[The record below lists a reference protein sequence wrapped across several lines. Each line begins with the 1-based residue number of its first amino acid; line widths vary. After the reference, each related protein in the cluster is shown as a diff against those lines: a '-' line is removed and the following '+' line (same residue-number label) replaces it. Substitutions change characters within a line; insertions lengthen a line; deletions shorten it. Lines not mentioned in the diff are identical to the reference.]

1 MLATIRKPIAAEL
14 ERYATLFRQTL
25 QSDNELLT
33 AALTHL
39 TRKLGKMMRPTLVLL
54 CAREGGRIGDDVLHA
69 ATAVELLH
77 TSSLVH
83 DDVVD
88 ESDMRRGQRSVN
100 ALWDNKA
107 AVLVGDFILSTA
119 LTEVTKTDNLEVL
132 RRVAWL
138 GQMLANGEI
147 EQLNATHR
155 NNFSEADYYSI
166 IEKKTAVLF
175 SSCAYIGA
183 LLGGAPSDII
193 QRLERFAYL
202 TGLCFQMRDDLFD
215 FDDSLN
221 VGKPAGNDMQEGKLT
236 LPVIHALNATDD
248 AYHHRLALKVRAHE
262 ASRLEVQEL
271 VDFTRQRGG
280 IAYAEQEMNRLR
292 AEAQELL
299 LTLRNAEVASSLRLF
314 LDFVVDRNV

>member
-1 MLATIRKPIAAEL
+1 MLTTIRQPIAAEL

-119 LTEVTKTDNLEVL
+119 LSEVTKTDNLEVL

-147 EQLNATHR
+147 EQLSVTQCTT
-155 NNFSEADYYSI
+155 FSEADYYSI
-166 IEKKTAVLF
+166 ITKKTAALF
-175 SSCAYIGA
+175 SSCAFIGA
-183 LLGGAPSDII
+183 LLGGADADTI
-193 QRLERFAYL
+193 QRLERFAHL

-236 LPVIHALNATDD
+236 LPVIHALNDSDD
-248 AYHHRLALKVRAHE
+248 AYHRRLALKVRAHE

-299 LTLRNAEVASSLRLF
+299 LTLHDTAVASSLRLF
-314 LDFVVDRNV
+314 LDFVVDRDI

>member
-14 ERYATLFRQTL
+14 ELYAALFRQTL

-33 AALTHL
+33 AALAHL

-54 CAREGGRIGDDVLHA
+54 CAREGGHVGDDVLHA

-119 LTEVTKTDNLEVL
+119 LSEVTKTDNLEVL

-138 GQMLANGEI
+138 GQTLATGEI
-147 EQLNATHR
+147 EQLSVTQCTT
-155 NNFSEADYYSI
+155 FSEADYYSI
-166 IEKKTAVLF
+166 IAKKTAALF
-175 SSCAYIGA
+175 SSCAFIGA
-183 LLGGAPSDII
+183 LLGGADADTIR
-193 QRLERFAYL
+193 RLERYAHL
-202 TGLCFQMRDDLFD
+202 TGLCFQLRDDLFD

-236 LPVIHALNATDD
+236 LPVIHVLNTTDD
-248 AYHHRLALKVRAHE
+248 AYHRRLALKVRAHE

-292 AEAQELL
+292 AEAQEQL
-299 LTLRNAEVASSLRLF
+299 LTLHDTEVASSLKLF
-314 LDFVVDRNV
+314 LDFVVDRNI